1 MGSRGASDDH
11 RAGCPGYAPHQQ
23 LADTRGVM
31 RSWGWVGE
39 EGETEP
45 FCSESGAAGKP
56 GALELGGVGEL
67 TSHR

>member
-1 MGSRGASDDH
+1 
-11 RAGCPGYAPHQQ
+11 
-23 LADTRGVM
+23 M